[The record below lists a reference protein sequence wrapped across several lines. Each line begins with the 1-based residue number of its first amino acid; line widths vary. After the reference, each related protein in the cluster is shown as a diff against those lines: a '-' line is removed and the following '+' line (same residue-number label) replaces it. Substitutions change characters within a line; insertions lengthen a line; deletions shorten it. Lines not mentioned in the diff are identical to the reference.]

1 MTAGDVKEIEPCQV
15 WGPVEERKD
24 SRDTLKFLTY
34 VTKQTMASFSKV
46 ENTRERVGFGSDII
60 SLV

>member
-34 VTKQTMASFSKV
+34 VTK
-46 ENTRERVGFGSDII
+46 
-60 SLV
+60 